1 MKRPWLHVALLLTC
15 CVAAGCGGTKLKPMP
30 VIYGPGRAD
39 LCSMIPESRR
49 DPAVR
54 LFYATNRAAKGPRDN
69 RQYTNGV
76 GERLRLGSA
85 VVDIGG
91 KDATWNDVCRASSGK
106 GGNPAFHMRRA
117 VELGTLGAN
126 PSDDAAANA
135 SAKSFSD
142 AINDQLAIS
151 PNKQVNVYVHGF
163 RTSMPVEV
171 ETQAKL
177 LHCTARRGAV
187 VCFAWPARQSLFL
200 YGQDVDRGMRSAHH
214 LADLIELLASST
226 DAERINV
233 LGYSC
238 GAAVAT
244 AGLCQ
249 LRERHAQEDPQALSK
264 RLRIGNVILAAS
276 DIDLQTFAR
285 EQLVP
290 LQDLSDNLVIYIAD
304 NDMALGLSSIGYR
317 TSRLGRPDV
326 KKLKLTKAELEAAAK
341 DESFQVVDVSDVPGP
356 HASGGGFGGHGYWY
370 ANSWIM
376 TDLIVMLR
384 WQVGAEERGLVQKP
398 GRARWFF
405 PKDYPTRINRA
416 VQRLLVPTS
425 APATN
430 GAQDPGPRASA
441 SLRMTGQER

>member
-1 MKRPWLHVALLLTC
+1 MKLSWLHVGLLWTFG
-15 CVAAGCGGTKLKPMP
+15 VAAGCGGTKLKPMP

-39 LCSMIPESRR
+39 LCSMIPEPRR
-49 DPAVR
+49 DPDVR
-54 LFYATNRAAKGPRDN
+54 LFYATSRAAKGPRDN

-76 GERLRLGSA
+76 GKQLRLGSA
-85 VVDIGG
+85 LVDIGG
-91 KDATWNDVCRASSGK
+91 KDATWDDVCRASSGK

-117 VELGTLGAN
+117 VELGTLDPEA
-126 PSDDAAANA
+126 SADA
-135 SAKSFSD
+135 SAKPFTD
-142 AINDQLAIS
+142 AINEQLAIS

-163 RTSMPVEV
+163 RTNMPVEV
-171 ETQAKL
+171 ATQAKL
-177 LHCTARRGAV
+177 LHCMARRGAV

-200 YGQDVDRGMRSAHH
+200 YGQDVDRGMRSAHN
-214 LADLIELLASST
+214 LADLIELLASDT

-244 AGLCQ
+244 VGLCQ
-249 LRERHAQEDPQALSK
+249 LRERHAQEEPEAVSK

-276 DIDLQTFAR
+276 DIDLQTFTR
-285 EQLVP
+285 EQLIP

-304 NDMALGLSSIGYR
+304 NDMALGFSSIGYR

-326 KKLKLTKAELEAAAK
+326 KKLKLTKAQLEKAAA
-341 DESFQVVDVSDVPGP
+341 DESLQVVDVSDVPGP

-405 PKDYPTRINRA
+405 PKDYPTRINGA
-416 VQRLLVPTS
+416 VKRLLVPTS

-430 GAQDPGPRASA
+430 GAQDPGRRAS
-441 SLRMTGQER
+441 G